1 MEKFFEYAVVFGC
14 GILYFLLL
22 ALFAFLLEEWQKHS
36 AARWQAERE
45 MHARSNIVGGVR
57 NYSREVLEETARRL
71 RRCRR
76 RAAVARVGNLLL
88 RKK

>member
-1 MEKFFEYAVVFGC
+1 MEKFVEYVAVFGC

-22 ALFAFLLEEWQKHS
+22 ALFACLLGEWQKHS

-45 MHARSNIVGGVR
+45 MHARSNIVGGMR
-57 NYSREVLEETARRL
+57 NYSREVLEETARTYRHY
-71 RRCRR
+71 RR
-76 RAAVARVGNLLL
+76 RAAVARVGNLL